1 MCAIQEIDC
10 RIEAWIAQ
18 IARKVDMM
26 LNDVAVETKKH
37 DLDLVTNIDKEVQAD
52 FTKFIEENYPEH
64 QIMGEEKSNSEV
76 DMYRGYAWAIDP
88 IDGTTNLVKQ
98 GKDYCLIVCLFYDG
112 EPLLAYTYE
121 FYQQKLYKAVQGQG
135 VTINGVP
142 LHVDKYHHL
151 NDALI
156 SIDPKRARS

>member
-18 IARKVDMM
+18 IACKVDMM

-52 FTKFIEENYPEH
+52 FTNLSKRIIQN
-64 QIMGEEKSNSEV
+64 IRLWVRKKSNSEV

-98 GKDYCLIVCLFYDG
+98 GKDYCLIVSLFYDG

-135 VTINGVP
+135 
-142 LHVDKYHHL
+142 D
-151 NDALI
+151 D
-156 SIDPKRARS
+156 

>member
-52 FTKFIEENYPEH
+52 FTKFIEEITQN
-64 QIMGEEKSNSEV
+64 IRLWVRK
-76 DMYRGYAWAIDP
+76 
-88 IDGTTNLVKQ
+88 K
-98 GKDYCLIVCLFYDG
+98 
-112 EPLLAYTYE
+112 
-121 FYQQKLYKAVQGQG
+121 
-135 VTINGVP
+135 
-142 LHVDKYHHL
+142 
-151 NDALI
+151 
-156 SIDPKRARS
+156 